1 MSIEEKTFMNLPK
14 ENVIK
19 SDESVYNKVYKK
31 LLKKFVLESL
41 GKWYGKSYIERKLE
55 RIKNIKIDEEAHY
68 VGDTIFEGNTL
79 KLPYCFFNVK
89 ITKTEDV
96 LNLIN
101 NYPVL
106 KNLLTTYG
114 IFVTGVNN
122 TDKIEDKIIKNI
134 IATYFA
140 TKNSGNELA
149 KIKTA
154 GLTFNGHATSNAL
167 KENIIRE
174 IALIFGEDL
183 LVKTLKEG
191 TETLIKEIDT
201 KTKKKGLGK
210 KLVDNLVQLHNLSM
224 SERIHY
230 ATYNVLEEIADD
242 KLFPMYKTIKKYPPV
257 YQDSILNL
265 IEMKNFD
272 FSILRLIDDQID
284 TSNLK
289 LLTEEDKQLIREC
302 LRNFDE
308 SWKKYYYLETKYPEV
323 KYTLDYEGDIVYDGE
338 SFTFLN
344 KFISTL
350 YSYEEEY
357 YSICD
362 SIRITWEIL
371 HETIIE
377 EILPRY
383 IKNTKETNIN
393 LEEILTLSKYRTD
406 NKEYDMLK
414 NKKTKELVRR
424 LTKPNK

>member
-1 MSIEEKTFMNLPK
+1 MIIEETTLINLP
-14 ENVIK
+14 EEEIIK
-19 SDESVYNKVYKK
+19 SDESTYNKVYKK

-41 GKWYGKSYIERKLE
+41 GKYYSKSYIERKLE
-55 RIKNIKIDEEAHY
+55 RIKNIKIDEGENY

-79 KLPYCFFNVK
+79 NLPYCFFTVK

-106 KNLLTTYG
+106 KDLLTTYG

-140 TKNSGNELA
+140 TKSSGNELA

-154 GLTFNGHATSNAL
+154 GLTFNGYATSNAL

-174 IALIFGEDL
+174 IVLIFGEDL

-201 KTKKKGLGK
+201 KTRQKGLGK
-210 KLVDNLVQLHNLSM
+210 KLVDNLIELHNLSM

-230 ATYNVLEEIADD
+230 ATYNVLEEIAND

-265 IEMKNFD
+265 IQMKNFD
-272 FSILRLIDDQID
+272 FSILRLINDQID
-284 TSNLK
+284 TSDLK

-302 LRNFDE
+302 LRSFDE
-308 SWKKYYYLETKYPEV
+308 SWKKYYYLETSYPEV
-323 KYTLDYEGDIVYDGE
+323 KYSLDYEGDIVYDGK

-344 KFISTL
+344 KFLSAL

-362 SIRITWEIL
+362 SIRTTWETL
-371 HETIIE
+371 QETIIE

-383 IKNTKETNIN
+383 IKNSKETNVN

-406 NKEYDMLK
+406 TKEYDISK
-414 NKKTKELVRR
+414 SKKTRNLARR
-424 LTKPNK
+424 LTKTNK